1 MMKLDTRL
9 KHQEEYKHNF
19 LLITNRN
26 HITYNLHNFQDSR
39 DRADIH
45 GVRADINHRTRC
57 RCGGSCLLIGRCHG
71 DSIVQQSNCSVPD
84 KLAGL
89 IPWNQNERSFN
100 VNIHE
105 SDFAFL
111 SFCQHHQTIPNAG
124 MCAIASG
131 TCKNG
136 TKTTAIVCFTLLQES
151 WWPWHASYMHVIQ
164 CTVPFWELWFLCS
177 WNKGHNVVGKLII
190 MTHNIIHYLWRPV
203 S

>member
-89 IPWNQNERSFN
+89 IP
-100 VNIHE
+100 
-105 SDFAFL
+105 
-111 SFCQHHQTIPNAG
+111 
-124 MCAIASG
+124 
-131 TCKNG
+131 
-136 TKTTAIVCFTLLQES
+136 
-151 WWPWHASYMHVIQ
+151 
-164 CTVPFWELWFLCS
+164 
-177 WNKGHNVVGKLII
+177 
-190 MTHNIIHYLWRPV
+190 
-203 S
+203 